1 MGKDYRGTVRMK
13 FNLKEVRASR
23 KLSQNDLARLCDL
36 TVNTIQNYES
46 GRKKQYNHEL
56 IEKFC
61 EVLECTPADL
71 FVLEPV
77 AA

>member
-1 MGKDYRGTVRMK
+1 MIFK
-13 FNLKEVRASR
+13 LQEVRKSR
-23 KLSQNDLARLCDL
+23 SMSQQELAVKCGLAL
-36 TVNTIQNYES
+36 TTIQSYES